1 MVQNFYAEAAGG
13 RPTGTVMARTKE
25 FDPDEALDLALEIFW
40 RRGYE
45 GTSLRDLLDGMEIS
59 RQSLYDTFG
68 DKRSL
73 FIKVLGRYE
82 RLMMEGLVQQHLQGS
97 GSLSAIRGYCEYF
110 MSEVVQETTH
120 GSCLMANTAIEVG
133 PSDPEIQAI
142 VRTYF
147 GRIEAALY
155 GVLVNAREVGQVGA
169 DRDLRALARHI
180 LNAMHGLGIMGRAGA
195 SRTMLRQMLA
205 TALSVLER

>member
-1 MVQNFYAEAAGG
+1 MVQNFYAEPAGG
-13 RPTGTVMARTKE
+13 RPTGFFMPRTKE
-25 FDPDEALDLALEIFW
+25 FDPDEALDLALDIFW

-45 GTSLRDLLDGMEIS
+45 GTSMRDLIDGMDIS

-73 FIKVLGRYE
+73 FTKVLARYE
-82 RLMMEGLVQQHLQGS
+82 KLMMEGLVQHLQGMATVE
-97 GSLSAIRGYCEYF
+97 AIRGYCEYF
-110 MSEVVQETTH
+110 LTEVVHDPKH

-133 PSDPEIQAI
+133 PGDPEIQAI

-147 GRIEAALY
+147 SRVEAILH
-155 GVLVNAREVGQVGA
+155 GVLAGARGAGQIRD
-169 DRDLRALARHI
+169 DRDVRALARHV

-195 SRTMLRQMLA
+195 SRPMLRQMLNV
-205 TALSVLER
+205 ALSVLER

>member
-1 MVQNFYAEAAGG
+1 M
-13 RPTGTVMARTKE
+13 PRTKE
-25 FDPDEALDLALEIFW
+25 FDPDAALDLALDIFW

-82 RLMMEGLVQQHLQGS
+82 ALAMEGLAQHLEGQGS
-97 GSLSAIRGYCEYF
+97 VAAVRGYCEFF
-110 MSEVVQETTH
+110 MAGIVRDARR

-133 PSDPEIQAI
+133 PADAEIQAI

-147 GRIEAALY
+147 NRVEGLLFAALA
-155 GVLVNAREVGQVGA
+155 GAREAGQLPA
-169 DRDLRALARHI
+169 DADLRPLARHVV
-180 LNAMHGLGIMGRAGA
+180 NALHGLGIMGRAGA
-195 SRTMLRQMLA
+195 SGPMLRQMLGV
-205 TALSVLER
+205 ALSVLER

>member
-1 MVQNFYAEAAGG
+1 MVQNSYAEPSSGQ
-13 RPTGTVMARTKE
+13 PTGFFMPRTKE
-25 FDPDEALDLALEIFW
+25 FDPEQALDLALDIFW

-45 GTSLRDLLDGMEIS
+45 GTSLRDLLEGMDIS

-82 RLMMEGLVQQHLQGS
+82 ALMMEGLVQHLQG
-97 GSLSAIRGYCEYF
+97 LATVEAIRGYCEYF
-110 MSEVVQETTH
+110 RSEVVHVQAH

-133 PSDPEIQAI
+133 PTDAEIQGI

-147 GRIEAALY
+147 GRVESILH
-155 GVLVNAREVGQVGA
+155 GVLAGARAGGQIREDSDV
-169 DRDLRALARHI
+169 RALARHV
-180 LNAMHGLGIMGRAGA
+180 LNALHGLGIMGRSGA
-195 SRTMLRQMLA
+195 SRPMLRQMLNV
-205 TALSVLER
+205 ALSVLER